1 MTTNDI
7 PPSPPVCDYEG
18 SGYREDFW
26 TNQGRDYEDR
36 VERVALRR
44 LLPAQGRRAL
54 EIGAGFGRLT
64 HELAGFEAVVLLD
77 YSRSLLAEA
86 RERLGDGRYT
96 YVAADIYRMPFRPGA
111 FDAATMIRVIHHI
124 ADVPV
129 ALHQIREAL
138 APGATFVLEYANKH
152 NLKAIA
158 RHALG
163 RQEWDPNALDP
174 VEFVPLNFDFHP
186 TYMQVAVRDAGFRVD
201 ARLPV
206 SYFRLG
212 VFKRLLPVGALVAL
226 DSVLQRSG
234 LLYAP
239 SIFTRNTATGG
250 GPDAVAAPLAFRCPT
265 CGGDLEAEGD
275 VLACPSDACG
285 LRWGKQDG
293 IYDFKEPL

>member
-1 MTTNDI
+1 MTPTEV
-7 PPSPPVCDYEG
+7 PPSLPVCDYEG

-26 TNQGRDYEDR
+26 LNQDRDYEDR

-44 LLPAQGRRAL
+44 LLPSQGRRVL

-64 HELAGFEAVVLLD
+64 NELAGFEQVVLLD

-86 RERLGDGRYT
+86 RERLGDGRCT
-96 YVAADIYRMPFRPGA
+96 YVAADIYHMPFQPGQ

-129 ALHQIREAL
+129 ALNQIRAAL
-138 APGATFVLEYANKH
+138 APGATFLLEYANKR
-152 NLKAIA
+152 NVKALV
-158 RHALG
+158 RYTLR
-163 RQEWDPNALDP
+163 RQAWDPNALDP

-186 TYMQVAVRDAGFRVD
+186 TYMQVAVRDAGFRVE
-201 ARLPV
+201 ARVPV

-212 VFKRLLPVGALVAL
+212 VFKRLLPIGALVGL
-226 DSVLQRSG
+226 DKLMQLSG

-250 GPDAVAAPLAFRCPT
+250 GPDAVAGPLAFHCPI
-265 CGGDLEAEGD
+265 CGGGLEAQAD
-275 VLACPSDACG
+275 VLACASDACG
-285 LRWGKQDG
+285 LRWGQRDG